1 MKTSNSESFKF
12 KAKITGR
19 TPAVGNRKDVEIIV
33 SLKYFRNLWKNL
45 VIPLINWEISLHLQQ
60 GVKFYVP
67 VETLSTQ
74 DNTEPLKQ

>member
-1 MKTSNSESFKF
+1 METSNSKSSKF

-33 SLKYFRNLWKNL
+33 SLKNFRNLWKNL

>member
-1 MKTSNSESFKF
+1 METSNSKSSKF

-33 SLKYFRNLWKNL
+33 SWKYFRNLWKNL

>member
-1 MKTSNSESFKF
+1 METSSSKSSKF

-33 SLKYFRNLWKNL
+33 SLKNFRNLWKNL

>member
-1 MKTSNSESFKF
+1 MEESCNSF
-12 KAKITGR
+12 
-19 TPAVGNRKDVEIIV
+19 DQ
-33 SLKYFRNLWKNL
+33 
-45 VIPLINWEISLHLQQ
+45 LINWEISLHLQQ